1 MPPDLNH
8 CPRTSPGRGA
18 GARAAAIARMATA
31 ALAVAVVS
39 IGPGGTAA
47 AAPPAVPFDEAI
59 PAAPKA
65 FDGIGVR
72 EQLGAQVPLDLAF
85 RDHTGAA
92 VTLGDLVRGDLPV
105 ILTFNYSDCPMLCSL
120 QLNGL
125 VAALPQIRLMAG
137 RQFRI
142 VTVVIEPKEAPARAA
157 ETRSKYLERLT
168 QLGLSDTARDAARAG
183 GWTFLVAATEGDDA
197 SIRRLAET
205 VGFGYKFVPE
215 RNEWA
220 HPAALIFLSPSGTV
234 TRYVGDVQYGP
245 ELLTQSI
252 MSAGTSEPSASAG
265 FILSCFHY
273 DADVNNYSRGGMT
286 ALRYAAAGFLLLMLT
301 AFGTWRFMRRRAGGT
316 PGVDRS

>member
-1 MPPDLNH
+1 MPPDLH
-8 CPRTSPGRGA
+8 QRPRLA
-18 GARAAAIARMATA
+18 AAAIVRSASVAL
-31 ALAVAVVS
+31 LAVAVVS
-39 IGPGGTAA
+39 IGGLAA
-47 AAPPAVPFDEAI
+47 AAPPAVPFDEAV
-59 PAAPKA
+59 PEAPKA

-85 RDHTGAA
+85 RDHTGKA
-92 VTLGDLVRGDLPV
+92 VTLADYVKGDLPV

-137 RQFRI
+137 RQFRL

-157 ETRSKYLERLT
+157 QTRDKYLERLT
-168 QLGLSDTARDAARAG
+168 QLGLSRPARDAAAAG
-183 GWTFLVAATEGDDA
+183 GWTFLVAEREGDDA
-197 SIRRLAET
+197 AIRRLADT

-220 HPAALIFLSPSGTV
+220 HPAALIFLSPKGTV

-273 DADVNNYSRGGMT
+273 DADVNNYSHGGMS

-301 AFGTWRFMRRRAGGT
+301 AFGTWRYMRRRAGGT

>member
-1 MPPDLNH
+1 MPPDLH
-8 CPRTSPGRGA
+8 QRPRLA
-18 GARAAAIARMATA
+18 AAAIVRSASVAL
-31 ALAVAVVS
+31 LAVAVVS
-39 IGPGGTAA
+39 IGGLAA
-47 AAPPAVPFDEAI
+47 AAPPAVPFDEAV
-59 PAAPKA
+59 PEAPKA

-85 RDHTGAA
+85 RDHTGKA
-92 VTLGDLVRGDLPV
+92 VTLADYVKGDLPV

-137 RQFRI
+137 RQFRL

-157 ETRSKYLERLT
+157 QTRDKYLERLT
-168 QLGLSDTARDAARAG
+168 QLGLSRPARDAAAAG
-183 GWTFLVAATEGDDA
+183 GWTFLVAEREGDDA
-197 SIRRLAET
+197 AIRRLADT

-220 HPAALIFLSPSGTV
+220 HPAALIFLSPKGTV

-273 DADVNNYSRGGMT
+273 DADVNNYSPGGMT

-301 AFGTWRFMRRRAGGT
+301 AFGTWRYMRRRAGGT